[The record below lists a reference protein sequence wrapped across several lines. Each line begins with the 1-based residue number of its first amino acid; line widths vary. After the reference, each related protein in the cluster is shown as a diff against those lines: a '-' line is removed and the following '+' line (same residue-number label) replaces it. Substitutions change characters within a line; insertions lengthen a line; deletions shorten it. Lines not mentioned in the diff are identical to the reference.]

1 MMKLFSEKKFKTW
14 APIVALILIGLTS
27 FLGYKISDLKFDYDF
42 EKFFP
47 AEDTDADYFY
57 AHRNKFE
64 YDNNFILIAIENKSG
79 IFEVPFMQKISSI
92 TEKISS
98 QAPYVTGVRSITNQD
113 EVSLFGINNAVTR
126 PYVDIEK
133 WKEGP
138 EFISKDST
146 RIYGSKELL
155 NTLVAKDGTSL
166 CIFVKH
172 QDGLSV
178 KKSDT
183 LVKALK
189 SILHEYKVDGIHL
202 AGTTVGQRYYIEKMN
217 SELLFFMALSAILVI
232 LFLFIAFRSGWGIL
246 VPQVVIFASMLWVI
260 GGMGLFNSPMN
271 ILLTTLPSIMFV
283 VAMSDVIH
291 LVSRY
296 MDALRDGYSKFESI
310 KTTLREV
317 GFPTLLTSL
326 TTSVGF
332 FSLYF
337 INVQPVKMFGLIIGI
352 GVLLAFLLSIL
363 FLPILF
369 YYFPSPKIIDKR
381 KETMWGKFLPK
392 AYDWITTHQRRIWVG
407 SAVFIGLS
415 LLGMTYLKS
424 DNLLMDDL
432 KATDPIKADFYFF
445 DQHYGGYRP
454 FELAVNI
461 VDTNETAWSIEV
473 LNELEEV
480 EAYLENTMGVELKTS
495 LVQSLKVLSR
505 SSHFGDT
512 SFFKLPKKKREIKR
526 FRRYLKMA
534 ERGELLPLFL
544 DSTERLTRIQGTLPD
559 LGNNIITART
569 DLFQGYLAKRDFQHI
584 KVRVTGS
591 AFLLDKNIRYLSN
604 SLIYGLL
611 LSIGVVSIIM
621 GLVFKS
627 LRMVLISLL
636 PNTIP
641 LVFIAAIMGY
651 LGIEVKTST
660 SIIFTIA
667 FGIAVDD
674 TIHLLGKFKFE
685 LMKGKSVPEAL
696 KHSFIVTG
704 KAMVLTTLILCSGFL
719 LLLFSTFMGTFN
731 MGLLLGIT
739 LFVALIL
746 DLTLLP
752 LLILKFYKEPSQAQD
767 RSALD

>member
-1 MMKLFSEKKFKTW
+1 MMKFFSEKNFAKWSLVVGAVLVLFT
-14 APIVALILIGLTS
+14 A
-27 FLGYKISDLKFDYDF
+27 FLGYKVTDLKFDYDF

-47 AEDTDADYFY
+47 AEDKDADYFY
-57 AHRNKFE
+57 AHREKFE
-64 YDNNFILIAIENKSG
+64 YDNNFVLIALENKTG
-79 IFEVPFMQKISSI
+79 IFQVPFMKEVASLIERLQ
-92 TEKISS
+92 TET
-98 QAPYVTGVRSITNQD
+98 PYVTGVRGITNQN
-113 EVSLFGINNAVTR
+113 EVSLFGINNAVER
-126 PYVDIEK
+126 PYVDLKK
-133 WKEGP
+133 WSEDP
-138 EFISKDST
+138 AFIKKDSS
-146 RIYGSKELL
+146 RIYSSKELL
-155 NTLVAKDGTSL
+155 NTLVARDGKSVCVFL
-166 CIFVKH
+166 KH
-172 QDGLSV
+172 ENGLSV
-178 KKSDT
+178 NRSDT
-183 LVKALK
+183 LVKV
-189 SILHEYKVDGIHL
+189 LHQIISDYDFDGVHL
-202 AGTTVGQRYYIEKMN
+202 AGTTIGQRYYIDKMN
-217 SELLFFMALSAILVI
+217 SELLFFVALSAILVI

-296 MDALRDGYSKFESI
+296 MDALREGLSKFESI
-310 KTTLREV
+310 KTTIREV
-317 GFPTLLTSL
+317 GFPTFLTSL

-352 GVLLAFLLSIL
+352 GVLLAFFLSIL

-369 YYFPSPKIIDKR
+369 YYFPSPNIIKKR
-381 KETMWGKFLPK
+381 KETLWGKFLPK
-392 AYDWITTHQRRIWVG
+392 AYEWIITHKRRVWVASG
-407 SAVFIGLS
+407 LFIGFS
-415 LLGMTYLKS
+415 IFGMTLLKS

-432 KATDPIKADFYFF
+432 KASDPIKADFFYF

-454 FELAVNI
+454 FELAINVA
-461 VDTNETAWSIEV
+461 DTNNTVWSLDV
-473 LNELEEV
+473 LKELEEV
-480 EAYLENTMGVELKTS
+480 ETYLEDSMGVELKTS

-505 SSHFGDT
+505 SSHFGDEA
-512 SFFKLPKKKREIKR
+512 FFKLPKKKRDLKR
-526 FRRYLKMA
+526 FRRYLKIA
-534 ERGELLPLFL
+534 ERGSLLPLFV
-544 DSTERLTRIQGTLPD
+544 DTTERLTRIQGTIPD

-569 DLFQGYLAKRDFQHI
+569 ERFRAYMKQRDFQDI

-591 AFLLDKNIRYLSN
+591 AYLLDKNIRYLSN

-621 GLVFKS
+621 GLVFRS
-627 LRMVLISLL
+627 FRMVLISLL

-641 LVFIAAIMGY
+641 LIFIAAIMGY

-731 MGLLLGIT
+731 MGFLLGIT

-752 LLILKFYKEPSQAQD
+752 LLILAFYKEPSQTQD
-767 RSALD
+767 

>member
-1 MMKLFSEKKFKTW
+1 MIKFFSEQKFRKL
-14 APIVALILIGLTS
+14 APIIGALLIGLTA

-47 AEDTDADYFY
+47 ADDRDADYFY
-57 AHRNKFE
+57 AHRDKFE
-64 YDNNFILIAIENKSG
+64 YDNNFILVAIENKKG
-79 IFEVPFMQKISSI
+79 IFDISFMNEVKSLTTKLQTSLPFI
-92 TEKISS
+92 
-98 QAPYVTGVRSITNQD
+98 TGVRSITNQN
-113 EVSLFGINNAVTR
+113 EVSLFGINNSVER
-126 PYVDIEK
+126 PYVDLLK
-133 WKEGP
+133 WKEDSS
-138 EFISKDST
+138 FITKDSA
-146 RIYGSKELL
+146 RIYSSKELL
-155 NTLVAKDGTSL
+155 NTLVARDGKSVS
-166 CIFVKH
+166 IFLKH
-172 QDGLSV
+172 EDGLSV

-183 LVKALK
+183 LVAELK
-189 SILHEYKVDGIHL
+189 GILSDFQFDSVHL

-296 MDALRDGYSKFESI
+296 MDALRDGFSKFESI
-310 KTTLREV
+310 KITLREV
-317 GFPTLLTSL
+317 GFPTFLTSL
-326 TTSVGF
+326 TTSIGF

-352 GVLLAFLLSIL
+352 GVLIAFFLSIL

-381 KETMWGKFLPK
+381 KETLWGKFLPQ
-392 AYDWITTHQRRIWVG
+392 AYDWITSHQKRVWIG
-407 SAVFIGLS
+407 SFIFIGLS
-415 LLGMTYLKS
+415 ILGMTYLKS

-432 KATDPIKADFYFF
+432 KASDPIKADFYYF

-454 FELAVNI
+454 FELAINVA
-461 VDTNETAWSIEV
+461 DTNETVWSLDV
-473 LNELEEV
+473 LKELEEV
-480 EAYLENTMGVELKTS
+480 EIYLEDTLGVELKTS

-512 SFFKLPKKKREIKR
+512 NFYKLPSKKRDIKR
-526 FRRYLKMA
+526 FRRYLKIA
-534 ERGELLPLFL
+534 ERGALLPLFL
-544 DSTERLTRIQGTLPD
+544 DSTESLTRIQGTLPD

-569 DLFQGYLAKRDFQHI
+569 VLFQSYLSKRKFEHI

-591 AFLLDKNIRYLSN
+591 AYLLDKNIRYLSN

-627 LRMVLISLL
+627 FRMVLISLL

-641 LVFIAAIMGY
+641 LIFIAAIMGY

-685 LMKGKSVPEAL
+685 LMKGKSVPDAL

-739 LFVALIL
+739 LFAALIL

-752 LLILKFYKEPSQAQD
+752 LLILTFYKESSQAQH
-767 RSALD
+767 